1 MRSRVGWLDTN
12 VVLRYLLDDCPE
24 HSPRARTLVE
34 KAEKGEITLYV
45 PTYIICETVYVLE
58 SQAYTRSQISEAL
71 SRFLAISGISVDN
84 SPLLQ
89 LCLRQYRN
97 SSVDFCDL
105 LLYAQCADNG
115 DMVFTFN
122 KRHFQRLGTDWKE
135 P

>member
-58 SQAYTRSQISEAL
+58 SQAYTRLQIAEAL
-71 SRFLAISGISVDN
+71 SRFLSIPGISVDN
-84 SPLLQ
+84 LPLMQ
-89 LCLRQYRN
+89 LCLRQYGN

-115 DMVFTFN
+115 DTVFTFN
-122 KRHFQRLGTDWKE
+122 KRHFQRLGTNWEE

>member
-24 HSPRARTLVE
+24 HSPRARILVE

-115 DMVFTFN
+115 DTVFTFN